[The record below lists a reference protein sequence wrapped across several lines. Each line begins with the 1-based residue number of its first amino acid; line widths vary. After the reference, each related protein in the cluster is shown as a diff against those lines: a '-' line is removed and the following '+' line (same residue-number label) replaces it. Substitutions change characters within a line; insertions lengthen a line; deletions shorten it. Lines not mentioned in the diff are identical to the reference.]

1 MLDFSNCIVIRLNLK
16 SDAKMLPRRLTLF
29 ERLFQ
34 YTRIRPHQTASSQQ
48 RPAKIPC
55 DDCRNIANAASE
67 QHLQHRAPRST
78 AWLSVIA
85 ASGELRL
92 AAKHIR

>member
-1 MLDFSNCIVIRLNLK
+1 MLDFSNCIVIRPNLK
-16 SDAKMLPRRLTLF
+16 PNAKMLPCRLTLF

-34 YTRIRPHQTASSQQ
+34 YARIRPHQTTSSQQ
-48 RPAKIPC
+48 RPTKIPR
-55 DDCRNIANAASE
+55 DNCRNIANAASE